1 MFMVLLEIA
10 THWGFASHLRT
21 NNHLKKLTFLRDSSP
36 SEVDAKLAEDPEE
49 ELLELEPLDF
59 FSISLAFANGH
70 G

>member
-1 MFMVLLEIA
+1 
-10 THWGFASHLRT
+10 
-21 NNHLKKLTFLRDSSP
+21 LKKLTFLRDSSP